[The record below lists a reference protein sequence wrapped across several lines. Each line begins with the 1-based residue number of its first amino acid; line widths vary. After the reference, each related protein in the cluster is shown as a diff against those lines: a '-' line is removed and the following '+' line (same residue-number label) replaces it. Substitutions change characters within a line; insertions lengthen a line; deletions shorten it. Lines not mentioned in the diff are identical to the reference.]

1 MDFFTKGVL
10 LKFIKFG
17 VVGISGLIIDFVV
30 TYLCKEKL
38 KIHKLLSN
46 AIGFCIAATNNYV
59 LNRIWTFQ
67 SVNDKI
73 GVEFAEFFGVS
84 IIGLGINTLVL
95 WILNEKFK
103 FNFYFSKLCAI
114 GTATLWNFVAN
125 YCFTF
130 A

>member
-17 VVGISGLIIDFVV
+17 VVGFSGLIIDFVV

-38 KIHKLLSN
+38 KVHKLLSN

>member
-17 VVGISGLIIDFVV
+17 VVGFSGLIIDFVV

-59 LNRIWTFQ
+59 LNRIWTFK

-95 WILNEKFK
+95 WVLNEKFK

>member
-17 VVGISGLIIDFVV
+17 VVGFSGLIIDFVV

-46 AIGFCIAATNNYV
+46 AMGFCIAATNNSV
-59 LNRIWTFQ
+59 LNRIWTFK

-95 WILNEKFK
+95 WVLNEKFK

>member
-1 MDFFTKGVL
+1 MDFFTKGIL

-17 VVGISGLIIDFVV
+17 VVGFSGLIIDFVV

-38 KIHKLLSN
+38 KVHKLLSN

-59 LNRIWTFQ
+59 LNRIWTFR

>member
-1 MDFFTKGVL
+1 MDFFTKGIL
-10 LKFIKFG
+10 HKFIKFG
-17 VVGISGLIIDFVV
+17 VVGFSGLIIDFVV

>member
-17 VVGISGLIIDFVV
+17 VVGFSGLIIDFVV

-46 AIGFCIAATNNYV
+46 TIGFCIAATNNYI

-103 FNFYFSKLCAI
+103 INFYFSKLCAI